1 MMWRWLEC
9 GRKGDRRGWTFGCL
23 VGRLT
28 EVQNTGRGSR
38 KCTLGVGNGDCCN
51 LYELELL
58 WDIGFTN
65 GKGPEIS

>member
-1 MMWRWLEC
+1 M
-9 GRKGDRRGWTFGCL
+9 
-23 VGRLT
+23 
-28 EVQNTGRGSR
+28 QNTGRGSR

>member
-1 MMWRWLEC
+1 MAGMWKERGQERLDLGCPVGWLT
-9 GRKGDRRGWTFGCL
+9 K
-23 VGRLT
+23 
-28 EVQNTGRGSR
+28 VQNTGRGSR

-65 GKGPEIS
+65 GKGTGPEIS

>member
-1 MMWRWLEC
+1 MAGMWKERGQERLDLWVS
-9 GRKGDRRGWTFGCL
+9 GRPADR
-23 VGRLT
+23 
-28 EVQNTGRGSR
+28 GRGSR